1 MYILTINTKVAI
13 IVPEKDQ
20 AAQTMWQVLIKQSL
34 FKETNER
41 FDSNPVYSLIQ
52 DSTNIKLIHTKK
64 DGVESNHLD
73 EAINAELYIFASR
86 HRAASGT
93 PALLIHPTGNW
104 SKITLAGRE
113 SELSHTSSWALNF
126 GLRKLKQKQ
135 VEFNLDEFKVDLEV
149 THHGPTELKTP
160 LIFMELGSSE
170 EYWVHETG
178 ATAVIEAIIETAQGF
193 IKRGNFQNQSY
204 IGIGGNHYAYRFHK
218 HLMEN
223 ENVFVSHIA
232 AKHSLDDLTE
242 EVLKQA
248 FEKTIESPVGALIDK
263 KGARSEQ
270 RKNAIEML
278 ESIGKEHVFI

>member
-1 MYILTINTKVAI
+1 LTINTKVAI

-20 AAQTMWQVLIKQSL
+20 AAQTMWHVLNQQS
-34 FKETNER
+34 FFEETDES
-41 FDSNPVYSLIQ
+41 FDSNPVYTLKHNPS
-52 DSTNIKLIHTKK
+52 DIKLIHSKR

-73 EAINAELYIFASR
+73 EGINADLYIFASR

-113 SELSHTSSWALNF
+113 SELSYTSSWALNY
-126 GLRKLKQKQ
+126 GLRKLKEKQ
-135 VEFNLDEFKVDLEV
+135 EEFKLDEFKVDLEV
-149 THHGPTELKTP
+149 THHGPTKLTTP

-178 ATAVIEAIIETAQGF
+178 AKAVVEAIIETAQGF
-193 IKRGNFQNQSY
+193 IQRGNFDNQSY

-218 HLMEN
+218 YLMEN
-223 ENVFVSHIA
+223 PDVFISHIA
-232 AKHSLDDLTE
+232 AKHSLDDLTKD
-242 EVLKQA
+242 VLKQA

-270 RKNAIEML
+270 RKDTIEML
-278 ESIGKEHVFI
+278 EDLGKEHVII